1 MYFLLNKCKS
11 QQDLNPTEQ
20 FVLFRIF
27 NLVTILPKS
36 EDKKAIIFLAPSN
49 LSTSLLVFV
58 CCYFF
63 AFNSRFLILNH
74 TIDVQ
79 SKTLKYHNLL

>member
-20 FVLFRIF
+20 FVLLRIF
-27 NLVTILPKS
+27 NLVTILRKS

-49 LSTSLLVFV
+49 LNTSLLVFV
-58 CCYFF
+58 CCCCL
-63 AFNSRFLILNH
+63 AFNSRFLIINH

-79 SKTLKYHNLL
+79 CKKLK

>member
-36 EDKKAIIFLAPSN
+36 EDKKAMIFLAPSN
-49 LSTSLLVFV
+49 LNTSLLVFV

-63 AFNSRFLILNH
+63 AFSIF
-74 TIDVQ
+74 DPQ
-79 SKTLKYHNLL
+79 SYNWRPEQDTQIP

>member
-20 FVLFRIF
+20 FVLFRMF

-36 EDKKAIIFLAPSN
+36 EDKKSN
-49 LSTSLLVFV
+49 NFSSTFK
-58 CCYFF
+58 
-63 AFNSRFLILNH
+63 
-74 TIDVQ
+74 
-79 SKTLKYHNLL
+79 SK